1 MRGQGQKLGGP
12 HVRGVAAKSS
22 YPTSESRGIG
32 GECQAVTAQ
41 EWPGE
46 ATPHPRSGAVARRSY
61 PTSKEQW
68 LHGLRRTERSCSMFK
83 GRRGDFTQGKEHRL
97 HFAGAAVK

>member
-1 MRGQGQKLGGP
+1 MISIVLKG
-12 HVRGVAAKSS
+12 
-22 YPTSESRGIG
+22 SRRAP
-32 GECQAVTAQ
+32 AVTDRAEAQ
-41 EWPGE
+41 QRG
-46 ATPHPRSGAVARRSY
+46 ATPCVRSGAVAKRSY